1 MTDFSRHQFT
11 TIDELHAAVK
21 ANHHKQTFRY
31 YLNIE
36 LGYYLVN
43 MRIEKVIERMEQA
56 TLDFMDLLFEPSK

>member
-1 MTDFSRHQFT
+1 MVGIIAF
-11 TIDELHAAVK
+11 
-21 ANHHKQTFRY
+21 
-31 YLNIE
+31 